1 MVCSACLLASAR
13 TVRPGDQLDELTP
26 RETIVELVAEGFSNK
41 EIGSRLGLN
50 EKTLKHYMT
59 NVLQKMSCKKCLAKN
74 VLQKFQ
80 VRNRVGAA
88 IKWGKI
94 TP

>member
-59 NVLQKMSCKKCLAKN
+59 NVLQKMSCKKCLAKIS
-74 VLQKFQ
+74 
-80 VRNRVGAA
+80 GA
-88 IKWGKI
+88 KPGWGGDQMGQDHALR
-94 TP
+94 